1 MKPVKITEI
10 KVTAGKDVILYEPKS
25 CTWSIAGKPGALDEK
40 TAAKLFQAIA
50 KQAEAYFD
58 LLKNMKL

>member
-1 MKPVKITEI
+1 MRPFKITEI
-10 KVTAGKDVILYEPKS
+10 KVTAGKDVISYEPKS

-50 KQAEAYFD
+50 KQAEGYFE
-58 LLKNMKL
+58 LFKTIK